1 MYISNLS
8 LKPRI
13 AIFIS
18 SLFLVAQVVCGY
30 FFWDSSGIL
39 RQIIT
44 LFLTIV
50 QFPIF
55 PLAILDI
62 FLNADATTEE
72 RISIFWILVFKYHII
87 AFSYTLLMFHFLTGQ
102 RWSLCKCGLFILSV
116 MGILSLTMQFCD
128 INHPSCRNFRLTPV
142 EVFAVIV
149 LYLLF
154 RKKRTKRTTKTWM
167 RQPGGQENYP
177 IERGVNNAY

>member
-55 PLAILDI
+55 PLAILDL

-72 RISIFWILVFKYHII
+72 RISIFWFLVFKYHII
-87 AFSYTLLMFHFLTGQ
+87 AFSYTLLMFHFLTGR

-116 MGILSLTMQFCD
+116 MGVLSLTMQFCD
-128 INHPSCRNFRLTPV
+128 INHPSCRNFRLTPI
-142 EVFAVIV
+142 EVLAIIA

-154 RKKRTKRTTKTWM
+154 RKSGAKR
-167 RQPGGQENYP
+167 
-177 IERGVNNAY
+177 A

>member
-1 MYISNLS
+1 MSISNLS

-13 AIFIS
+13 AICIS
-18 SLFLVAQVVCGY
+18 SLFLVAQMVCGY
-30 FFWDSSGIL
+30 FLWDSNGII
-39 RQIIT
+39 RRIIE

-55 PLAILDI
+55 PLAILDL
-62 FLNADATTEE
+62 FFSADATTEE
-72 RISIFWILVFKYHII
+72 RISIFWIYVFKYHII
-87 AFSYTLLMFHFLTGQ
+87 AFSYSLLMFHFLTGR

-142 EVFAVIV
+142 EVFAIIL
-149 LYLLF
+149 LYILF
-154 RKKRTKRTTKTWM
+154 RRSWAKS
-167 RQPGGQENYP
+167 E
-177 IERGVNNAY
+177 